1 MSDAHRTRRT
11 AGRPAAHKQVQRDQL
26 LDLATQAFAHTGI
39 QASSLRMIAES
50 AGVTPALLNYYFG
63 NKQQLVDAMV
73 EERFLPLVREIA
85 EPLRSAGDDP
95 QRLVCTFV
103 RSMSEMVRRNP
114 WVPPL
119 WVREILCEGG
129 LLRAQLTTR
138 IAPMVPLLLAQRFA
152 SAQARGA
159 LNPALDPRL
168 LVVSLI
174 GVTMLPYAAEPIWR
188 GIFANPEIGHEA
200 LIDHTLALLERGMEF

>member
-1 MSDAHRTRRT
+1 MFETHKTRRT
-11 AGRPAAHKQVQRDQL
+11 AGRPAAHQQVQRDQL
-26 LDLATQAFAHTGI
+26 LDHATQAFAHTGI
-39 QASSLRMIAES
+39 KASSLRMIAES

-73 EERFLPLVREIA
+73 EERFVPLIQEIA
-85 EPLRSAGDDP
+85 EQLRSADDDP
-95 QRLVCTFV
+95 QNLVRTFV

-114 WVPPL
+114 WIPPL

-152 SAQARGA
+152 AAQARGA
-159 LNPALDPRL
+159 LNPSLDPRL

-174 GVTMLPYAAEPIWR
+174 GITMLPYAAEPIWR
-188 GIFANPEIGHEA
+188 GIFSDPETGHEA
-200 LIDHTLALLERGMEF
+200 LVNHTLALLERGMEV

>member
-73 EERFLPLVREIA
+73 EERFLPLVRGNRRTAAISGRRPA
-85 EPLRSAGDDP
+85 TPGLHLRP
-95 QRLVCTFV
+95 
-103 RSMSEMVRRNP
+103 
-114 WVPPL
+114 
-119 WVREILCEGG
+119 
-129 LLRAQLTTR
+129 
-138 IAPMVPLLLAQRFA
+138 
-152 SAQARGA
+152 
-159 LNPALDPRL
+159 
-168 LVVSLI
+168 
-174 GVTMLPYAAEPIWR
+174 
-188 GIFANPEIGHEA
+188 
-200 LIDHTLALLERGMEF
+200 

>member
-1 MSDAHRTRRT
+1 MPKTHKTRRT
-11 AGRPAAHKQVQRDQL
+11 AGRPASHQQVQRDQL

-39 QASSLRMIAES
+39 KASSLRMIAES
-50 AGVTPALLNYYFG
+50 ARVTPALLNYYFG

-73 EERFLPLVREIA
+73 EERFLPLVQEIA
-85 EPLRSAGDDP
+85 EELRSTDDDP
-95 QRLVCTFV
+95 QRLVRTFV
-103 RSMSEMVRRNP
+103 RSMSEMVRHNP
-114 WVPPL
+114 WIPPL

-159 LNPALDPRL
+159 LNPTLDPRL

-174 GVTMLPYAAEPIWR
+174 GVTMLPYAAESIWR
-188 GIFANPEIGHEA
+188 GIFANPEVGHEA
-200 LIDHTLALLERGMEF
+200 LVNHTLALMERGMEV